1 MGYKKQVFRSLAM
14 VTQLGLSVMTP
25 IFLCIFA
32 GYYVDTHLGT
42 KTMIF
47 FLLIGVLA
55 GGRCGY
61 QMAKMTILAGEQE
74 ERKEREEQLKK
85 AAASPKYKAV
95 SKPKEPSRVRASS
108 DRARKPDLV
117 SAAMHTDQTADA
129 VQSSGS
135 GLLSD
140 TGRQAGSRMED

>member
-32 GYYVDTHLGT
+32 GYYVDTHFGM

-47 FLLIGVLA
+47 FLLLGVLA

-61 QMAKMTILAGEQE
+61 QMAKMTFLAGEKE
-74 ERKEREEQLKK
+74 DRKEREEQLKK
-85 AAASPKYKAV
+85 ASASPKYEAV
-95 SKPKEPSRVRASS
+95 SKPKEPSRVHGASNRAGCQRTAGLKKPS
-108 DRARKPDLV
+108 DQ
-117 SAAMHTDQTADA
+117 AAGTYSEAE
-129 VQSSGS
+129 
-135 GLLSD
+135 
-140 TGRQAGSRMED
+140 GRTED

>member
-32 GYYVDTHLGT
+32 GYYVDTHFGM
-42 KTMIF
+42 KTMII

-61 QMAKMTILAGEQE
+61 QMAKLTILAGEKE
-74 ERKEREEQLKK
+74 ERKEREEQLKR
-85 AAASPKYKAV
+85 AAASPRYEAV
-95 SKPKEPSRVRASS
+95 SKPKEPSRVRAAS
-108 DRARKPDLV
+108 DRARNQREAG
-117 SAAMHTDQTADA
+117 SAAE
-129 VQSSGS
+129 S
-135 GLLSD
+135 GLASD
-140 TGRQAGSRMED
+140 SRMED

>member
-32 GYYVDTHLGT
+32 GYYVDTHFGT

-61 QMAKMTILAGEQE
+61 QMAKMTILAGEKE

-85 AAASPKYKAV
+85 AAASPRYEAV
-95 SKPKEPSRVRASS
+95 SKPKEPSRVRAASH
-108 DRARKPDLV
+108 RAGRPISA
-117 SAAMHTDQTADA
+117 SAAVSGEQASGSASDDKR
-129 VQSSGS
+129 QSSGS
-135 GLLSD
+135 GRRKNGGL
-140 TGRQAGSRMED
+140 T